1 MQRSWGRHLTS
12 RVKHRFAPP
21 YHLGMYAA
29 RSQDKLQE
37 SLRQVQDLLERHRVL
52 EELTHKQATQKRDLL
67 ESLVHRQNL
76 AEIHNRVRSL
86 HPADLAFI
94 LEALPREHRLL
105 VWTQLAPARGAQVLV
120 EVSPT
125 VRQSLMEGME
135 RPALLETLRA
145 MDPEDLAYV
154 ADDVGEDV
162 RREVYAGLDADSMS
176 WLRGSQA
183 WPEGSVGHLMTQE
196 LVALRDGG
204 TLDDAL
210 EEVRGRQALPPQ
222 TDALCV
228 VDGRNVLK
236 GVLPVEALLVRPG
249 HTAVS
254 DTLKPDAVTFAPA
267 DDAGQAAKAFERYDL
282 VSAPVIDE
290 RGKLVGRLTVDAVMD
305 FVRRRAE
312 VEALRRAGLAGEED
326 LFAPAGASARNR
338 WLWLGVNVFTAFT
351 ASRVIGL
358 FDETIART
366 LALATLMPVV
376 ASVGGNTGNQTV
388 ALMIRGLALDQ
399 LTPDVTHHLFRKEL
413 AVGLLNGA
421 LWGGLM
427 GLATL
432 LLYGAPS
439 LGVVMAAA
447 VVLNLV
453 VAAVAGVAVPLAL
466 RRAGRDPAQGASVLL
481 TFITDSMGFL
491 IFLGLARVFLS

>member
-1 MQRSWGRHLTS
+1 MH
-12 RVKHRFAPP
+12 
-21 YHLGMYAA
+21 A
-29 RSQDKLQE
+29 RSQEKLQE
-37 SLRQVQDLLERHRVL
+37 SLRQVQDLLERQRVL
-52 EELTHKQATQKRDLL
+52 EELTHKQATDKRDLL

-76 AEIHNRVRSL
+76 AEIHNRVRGL

-94 LEALPREHRLL
+94 LEALPREQRLL
-105 VWTQLAPARGAQVLV
+105 VWTQLPAPRAAQVLV
-120 EVSPT
+120 EVSPA
-125 VRQSLMEGME
+125 VRQTLLEGME
-135 RPALLETLRA
+135 RAALLETLRA

-154 ADDVGEDV
+154 ADSVEEDV
-162 RREVYAGLDADSMS
+162 RREVYAGLDAASMS
-176 WLRGSQA
+176 WLRGSQS
-183 WPEGSVGHLMTQE
+183 WPEGSVGQLMTQE
-196 LVALRDGG
+196 LVALREGG

-210 EEVRGRQALPPQ
+210 QAVRTREALPPQ

-249 HTAVS
+249 GTAVGNA
-254 DTLKPDAVTFAPA
+254 LRAEAVTFAPQ

-282 VSAPVIDE
+282 VSAPVVDE

-326 LFAPAGASARNR
+326 LFAPVGASARNR

-388 ALMIRGLALDQ
+388 ALMIRGLALGQ
-399 LTPDVTHHLFRKEL
+399 LTAGRHPPPVPEGAGRGAAQRSPLGRPDGPGHAAPLPDACAGPGDGGGR
-413 AVGLLNGA
+413 GA
-421 LWGGLM
+421 EPGG
-427 GLATL
+427 GRGDGSGRA
-432 LLYGAPS
+432 
-439 LGVVMAAA
+439 
-447 VVLNLV
+447 
-453 VAAVAGVAVPLAL
+453 PLAAPRGAGSGPGRQRAAHVHHGRHGVL
-466 RRAGRDPAQGASVLL
+466 HLPGVGQGVPVVERPLSGPWSGPGRSPRR
-481 TFITDSMGFL
+481 
-491 IFLGLARVFLS
+491 